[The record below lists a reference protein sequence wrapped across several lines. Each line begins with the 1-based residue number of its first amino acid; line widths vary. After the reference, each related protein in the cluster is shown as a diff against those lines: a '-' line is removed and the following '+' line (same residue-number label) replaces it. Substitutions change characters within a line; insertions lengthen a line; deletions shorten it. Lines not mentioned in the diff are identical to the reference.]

1 MTQTRSSRPSPQS
14 LPVGEGQRNNLVSAD
29 ETERLRR
36 DNSRSKRSRERR
48 ADLKLIKGEAYQ
60 ASRSTETSELEV
72 LHQPAARTSAH
83 GEIGAYAD
91 GLKRVF
97 AQLGKGHA
105 VGRAAQRV
113 VVAGV
118 SGGFDASR
126 IAWGLA
132 LTGVASGF
140 RVLLVDANLNR
151 PVAHTQFGVSNDFGL
166 SDLLIGSESPHRF
179 PQSTSIPNL
188 AVIAGGTKLSIYA
201 GLLARERI
209 FHRLEPIATYF
220 DYIIADAGTLSPTLL
235 ARVSDGADNVIL
247 TAKRHVSS
255 MHELASVVRTLRE
268 ISAPEPSV
276 LMIE

>member
-1 MTQTRSSRPSPQS
+1 MTQTNRSTRSRQALGTEEASLIGMVEDDENARPSS
-14 LPVGEGQRNNLVSAD
+14 NAG
-29 ETERLRR
+29 
-36 DNSRSKRSRERR
+36 RSKTARGGPELQLIDAEPRQP
-48 ADLKLIKGEAYQ
+48 ADST
-60 ASRSTETSELEV
+60 ASSELEV
-72 LHQPAARTSAH
+72 LNHSARVMPVNDDD
-83 GEIGAYAD
+83 IGAYAD
-91 GLKRVF
+91 ELKRVF

-118 SGGFDASR
+118 NGGFDASR

-132 LTGVASGF
+132 LTSVGSGF

-151 PVAHTQFGVSNDFGL
+151 PAAHTQFGVSNDFGL
-166 SDLLIGSESPHRF
+166 SDLLTGSESPHRF

-188 AVIAGGTKLSIYA
+188 AVIAGGPKLSIYA

-209 FHRLEPIATYF
+209 FHRLQPLATYF

-235 ARVSDGADNVIL
+235 ARVSEGADNVIV
-247 TAKRHVSS
+247 TARQHVSS
-255 MHELASVVRTLRE
+255 MHELASVIRTLRE
-268 ISAPEPSV
+268 VSAPEPSV